1 MMESVFKK
9 CIVDAR
15 NLTLL
20 YVEDNV
26 GARAGSMLIFEEF
39 FGHVIEAVDGEDG
52 LEKFKQ
58 NHVDLII
65 TDINMPILNGL
76 EMAERIRKMSP
87 QTPIL
92 ILSAYNEAEYFIESI
107 RLGVEGYLLKPVEIG
122 QFMEVLGR
130 VIEKIHLRSEHDK
143 LQTLLTQY
151 VEITDKSAI
160 VSKTDKEGVITY
172 VNDAF
177 CTISGFSRDEVIG
190 EKHSIVSHKDTP
202 QQLFKE
208 LWETISSGEMW
219 QGIIKNRC
227 KNGSSYYIKTAI
239 KPIFNPQG
247 EVVEYIALYNDITEV
262 MNPKKQ
268 LFDYINS
275 TPEAVVVLLKI
286 EDFSTVED
294 FYSNDLV
301 DLLEHILGEKLLE
314 GITKECPFGKIY
326 TLGFGEY
333 ALAIDKNKC
342 PLSVDM
348 LGQKIKELLK
358 TIEASTIHLNEI
370 EYSASLLASL
380 AYGGKEPYQSAHFGI
395 KKAERAKINFIVATD
410 LILEMQA
417 QAQVN
422 MGIIVAVKKALSS
435 SGIISYFQPIIDNKT
450 RKIAK
455 FESLVRLVD
464 DNHNLWFPSD
474 FLEISKKG
482 RYYTQIT
489 QQVLNNSFQALY
501 ETEAGITIN
510 LSAVDIEEQVTRQK
524 IINLLDL
531 HKEHTHRITFELL
544 EDANVKEFET
554 IKEFIKEVK
563 ACGVSIAIDDFG
575 SGYSNF
581 ERLLD
586 YEPDII
592 KIDGSLVKNIATD
605 DYSISIVKTIVS
617 FANEHDIKTVA
628 EFVENEAIFN
638 ILKELGVDYS
648 QGYYFSKPKLLEE
661 YKGIVGF

>member
-1 MMESVFKK
+1 MESVFKK

-20 YVEDNV
+20 YVEDNN

-39 FGHVIEAVDGEDG
+39 FGRVIEAVDGEDG
-52 LEKFKQ
+52 LEKFK
-58 NHVDLII
+58 NHHIDLVI
-65 TDINMPILNGL
+65 TDINMPHMSGL
-76 EMAERIRKMSP
+76 EMAAHIRKLSP
-87 QTPIL
+87 KTPLL

-107 RLGVEGYLLKPVEIG
+107 RLGVEGYLLKPIEIG
-122 QFMEVLGR
+122 QFMDVLSN
-130 VIEKIHLRSEHDK
+130 VIEKIHLKAEHDK

-151 VEITDKSAI
+151 LEVTDKSAI
-160 VSKTDKEGVITY
+160 VSKTDKDGVITY

-177 CTISGFSRDEVIG
+177 CTISGFSRDEIIG
-190 EKHSIVSHKDTP
+190 QKHNIVRHKDTP
-202 QQLFKE
+202 QELFKE
-208 LWETISSGEMW
+208 LWQTISSGKLW

-239 KPIFNPQG
+239 KPILNKKG

-268 LFDYINS
+268 LFDYIHS
-275 TPEAVVVLLKI
+275 TEEAVVVLLKI
-286 EDFSTVED
+286 EDFATVED
-294 FYSNDLV
+294 FYSNELIE
-301 DLLEHILGEKLLE
+301 LLERTLGEKLLE
-314 GITKECPFGKIY
+314 NIAKVCPFEKIY

-333 ALAIDKNKC
+333 ALAIDKNRC
-342 PLSVDM
+342 PLNADRLS
-348 LGQKIKELLK
+348 QKIRELLK
-358 TIEASTIHLNEI
+358 EVEEEIIHLNEI

-395 KKAERAKINFIVATD
+395 KKAERKKINFILATD

-422 MGIIVAVKKALSS
+422 MGIIVAVKKALNT

-450 RKIAK
+450 KKIAK

-474 FLEISKKG
+474 FLDISKKG

-489 QQVLNNSFQALY
+489 QRVLDNSFQALY
-501 ETEAGITIN
+501 QTEADITIN
-510 LSAVDIEEQVTRQK
+510 LSAVDIEEQVTRNK
-524 IINLLDL
+524 LINLLDT
-531 HKEHTHRITFELL
+531 HQANAHRITFELL

-554 IKEFIKEVK
+554 IKAFIKEVK
-563 ACGVSIAIDDFG
+563 SRGVCIAIDDFG

-592 KIDGSLVKNIATD
+592 KIDGSLIKNIATD

-617 FANEHDIKTVA
+617 FANEHNIKTVA
-628 EFVENEAIFN
+628 EFVENETIFN
-638 ILKELGVDYS
+638 ILYALGVHYS
-648 QGYYFSKPKLLEE
+648 QGYYFGKPKLLEE
-661 YKGIVGF
+661 YKGIEGF

>member
-1 MMESVFKK
+1 MESVFKK

-39 FGHVIEAVDGEDG
+39 FGRVIEAVDGEDG

-58 NHVDLII
+58 NPIDLVI
-65 TDINMPILNGL
+65 TDINMPTLNGL
-76 EMAERIRKMSP
+76 EMAERIRKLSP

-92 ILSAYNEAEYFIESI
+92 ILSAYNETEYFIESI

-130 VIEKIHLRSEHDK
+130 VIEKIHLRSEHEK

-160 VSKTDKEGVITY
+160 VSKTDHHGVITY

-177 CTISGFSRDEVIG
+177 CEISGFNRDEVIG
-190 EKHSIVSHKDTP
+190 QKHSIVRHKDTP
-202 QQLFKE
+202 PQLFKE
-208 LWETISSGEMW
+208 LWETISRGEMW
-219 QGIIKNRC
+219 QGIIKNRS
-227 KNGSSYYIKTAI
+227 KNGRSYYIKSAI
-239 KPIFNPQG
+239 KPILNPQG
-247 EVVEYIALYNDITEV
+247 EIIEYIALYNDITEI

-275 TPEAVVVLLKI
+275 TKEAVVVLLKI

-294 FYSNDLV
+294 FYSNNLV
-301 DLLEHILGEKLLE
+301 ELLEQTLGEKLLE
-314 GITKECPFGKIY
+314 GIVKECPFGKIY

-333 ALAIDKNKC
+333 ALAIDKSKC
-342 PLSVDM
+342 PLSADM
-348 LGQKIKELLK
+348 LSQKIKELLK
-358 TIEASTIHLNEI
+358 AIEVSTIHLNEI
-370 EYSASLLASL
+370 EYSVSLLASL
-380 AYGGKEPYQSAHFGI
+380 AYGGKEPFQSAHFGI
-395 KKAERAKINFIVATD
+395 KKAERAKINFIVSTD

-435 SGIISYFQPIIDNKT
+435 SGIVSYFQPIVDNKT

-489 QQVLNNSFQALY
+489 QRVLDNSFQALY
-501 ETEAGITIN
+501 KTEAGITIN
-510 LSAVDIEEQVTRQK
+510 LSAVDIEEKVTRK
-524 IINLLDL
+524 KLMNLLEL
-531 HKEHTHRITFELL
+531 HKEHAHRITFELL

-554 IKEFIKEVK
+554 IKHFIKEVK
-563 ACGVSIAIDDFG
+563 SLGVSIAIDDFG

-592 KIDGSLVKNIATD
+592 KIDGSLIKNIATD

-617 FANEHDIKTVA
+617 FANEYSIKTVA

-638 ILKELGVDYS
+638 ILTELGVDYS

-661 YKGIVGF
+661 YKDIESF

>member
-1 MMESVFKK
+1 MMESVFRK
-9 CIVDAR
+9 CIVDAK

-20 YVEDNV
+20 YVEDNL
-26 GARAGSMLIFEEF
+26 GARTGSMLIFEEF

-65 TDINMPILNGL
+65 TDINMPTLNGL
-76 EMAERIRKMSP
+76 KMAEQIRKMSP

-130 VIEKIHLRSEHDK
+130 VIEKMHLKSEHDK

-160 VSKTDKEGVITY
+160 VSKTDKEGIITY

-177 CTISGFSRDEVIG
+177 CTISGFSRDEIIG
-190 EKHSIVSHKDTP
+190 QKHNIVRHKDMP
-202 QQLFKE
+202 DQLFKE
-208 LWETISSGEMW
+208 LWETISGGDLW

-239 KPIFNPQG
+239 KPILNPQG

-275 TPEAVVVLLKI
+275 TKEAVVVLLKI

-301 DLLEHILGEKLLE
+301 ELLEHTLGEKLLE
-314 GITKECPFGKIY
+314 GIAKECPFGKIY

-333 ALAIDKNKC
+333 ALAIDKDKC
-342 PLSVDM
+342 PHGVDM

-395 KKAERAKINFIVATD
+395 KKAERSKINFIIATD
-410 LILEMQA
+410 FILEMQA

-435 SGIISYFQPIIDNKT
+435 SGIISYFQPIIDNET
-450 RKIAK
+450 RKIVK
-455 FESLVRLVD
+455 FESLVRLID
-464 DNHNLWFPSD
+464 DKLNLWFPSD

-489 QQVLNNSFQALY
+489 QRVLNNSFQALY
-501 ETEAGITIN
+501 ETDAGITIN
-510 LSAVDIEEQVTRQK
+510 LSAVDIEEQNTRK
-524 IINLLDL
+524 KLINLLEI
-531 HKEHTHRITFELL
+531 HQKHAHRITFELL
-544 EDANVKEFET
+544 EDANVKEFEI
-554 IKEFIKEVK
+554 IKQFIKEVK
-563 ACGVSIAIDDFG
+563 ARGVSIAIDDFG

-592 KIDGSLVKNIATD
+592 KIDGSLIKNIATD

-617 FANEHDIKTVA
+617 FAKEHNIKTVA

-638 ILKELGVDYS
+638 ILCTLGVDYS
-648 QGYYFSKPKLLEE
+648 QGYYFSKP
-661 YKGIVGF
+661 

>member
-1 MMESVFKK
+1 MESVFKK
-9 CIVDAR
+9 CIADAR

-20 YVEDNV
+20 YIEDNI

-39 FGHVIEAVDGEDG
+39 FGRVIEAVDGEDG

-65 TDINMPILNGL
+65 TDINMPTINGF
-76 EMAERIRKMSP
+76 EMVELIREMSP

-92 ILSAYNEAEYFIESI
+92 ILSAYNETHYFIESI

-122 QFMEVLGR
+122 QFMEVLGK
-130 VIEKIHLRSEHDK
+130 VIEKIQLRSEHDK

-151 VEITDKSAI
+151 VEVTDKSAI
-160 VSKTDKEGVITY
+160 VSKTDKEGIITY

-177 CTISGFSRDEVIG
+177 CTISGFSRNEIIG
-190 EKHSIVSHKDTP
+190 QKHNIVRHKDTP

-208 LWETISSGEMW
+208 LWETISNGEMW

-239 KPIFNPQG
+239 KPILNPQG
-247 EVVEYIALYNDITEV
+247 EVIEYIALYNDITEV

-275 TPEAVVVLLKI
+275 TKEAVVVLLKI

-294 FYSNDLV
+294 FYSTNLV
-301 DLLEHILGEKLLE
+301 ELLELTLGEKLLD

-348 LGQKIKELLK
+348 LAQKIKELLK
-358 TIEASTIHLNEI
+358 NVETSTIHLNEI
-370 EYSASLLASL
+370 EYSVSLLASL

-395 KKAERAKINFIVATD
+395 KKAERSKINFIVATD

-435 SGIISYFQPIIDNKT
+435 SGIVSYFQPIIDNKT
-450 RKIAK
+450 RKITK

-464 DNHNLWFPSD
+464 DHHNLWFPSD
-474 FLEISKKG
+474 FLDISKKG

-489 QQVLNNSFQALY
+489 QRVLDNSFQALY
-501 ETEAGITIN
+501 QTEAGITIN
-510 LSAVDIEEQVTRQK
+510 LSAVDIEEKVTRK
-524 IINLLDL
+524 KLISLLDV
-531 HKEHTHRITFELL
+531 HKEHAHRITFELL

-554 IKEFIKEVK
+554 IKQFIKEVK

-592 KIDGSLVKNIATD
+592 KIDGSLIKNIATD
-605 DYSISIVKTIVS
+605 DYSISIVKTIVG
-617 FANEHDIKTVA
+617 FANEHGIKTVA
-628 EFVENEAIFN
+628 EFVENETIFT
-638 ILKELGVDYS
+638 ILCDLGVDYS

-661 YKGIVGF
+661 YKGVEGL

>member
-1 MMESVFKK
+1 MESVFKK
-9 CIVDAR
+9 CIADAR

-20 YVEDNV
+20 YIEDNI

-39 FGHVIEAVDGEDG
+39 FGRVIEAVDGEDG

-65 TDINMPILNGL
+65 TDINMPTINGF
-76 EMAERIRKMSP
+76 EMVELIREMSP

-92 ILSAYNEAEYFIESI
+92 ILSAYNETHYFIESI

-122 QFMEVLGR
+122 QFMEVLGK
-130 VIEKIHLRSEHDK
+130 VIEKIQLRSEHDK

-151 VEITDKSAI
+151 VEVTDKSAI
-160 VSKTDKEGVITY
+160 VSKTDKEGIITY

-177 CTISGFSRDEVIG
+177 CTISGFSRNEVIG
-190 EKHSIVSHKDTP
+190 QKHSIVRHKDTP

-208 LWETISSGEMW
+208 LWETISNGEMW

-239 KPIFNPQG
+239 KPILNPQG
-247 EVVEYIALYNDITEV
+247 EVIEYIALYNDITEV

-275 TPEAVVVLLKI
+275 TKEAVVVLLKI

-294 FYSNDLV
+294 FYSTNLV
-301 DLLEHILGEKLLE
+301 ELLEVTLGEKLLE

-348 LGQKIKELLK
+348 LAQKIKELLK
-358 TIEASTIHLNEI
+358 NVETSTIHLNEI
-370 EYSASLLASL
+370 EYSVSLLASL

-395 KKAERAKINFIVATD
+395 KKAERSKINFIVATD

-435 SGIISYFQPIIDNKT
+435 SGIVSYFQPIIDNKT
-450 RKIAK
+450 RKITK

-464 DNHNLWFPSD
+464 DHHNLWFPSD
-474 FLEISKKG
+474 FLDISKKG

-489 QQVLNNSFQALY
+489 QRVLDNSFQALY
-501 ETEAGITIN
+501 QTEAGITIN
-510 LSAVDIEEQVTRQK
+510 LSAVDIEEKVTRK
-524 IINLLDL
+524 KLISLLEV
-531 HKEHTHRITFELL
+531 HKEHAHRITFELL

-554 IKEFIKEVK
+554 IKQFIKEVK

-592 KIDGSLVKNIATD
+592 KIDGSLIKNIATD
-605 DYSISIVKTIVS
+605 DYSISIVKTIVG
-617 FANEHDIKTVA
+617 FANEHGIKTVA
-628 EFVENEAIFN
+628 EFVENETIFT
-638 ILKELGVDYS
+638 ILNDLGVDYS

-661 YKGIVGF
+661 YKGIESL